1 MGYRVEVGPIIAHA
15 VGRRSGQA
23 VGLPALAALL
33 LASFSI
39 AFSIA
44 LFTAVAGFPGG
55 SHPALGAA
63 MSGADAVP
71 APAAANASA
80 DLDVLAGYLCA
91 MPAAESDGVFA
102 VTAGGSEP
110 LAPAAG
116 RHQRGRAPPHTG

>member
-44 LFTAVAGFPGG
+44 LFTAVAGLPCGG
-55 SHPALGAA
+55 HPPLGAA
-63 MSGADAVP
+63 MSGPGAMP
-71 APAAANASA
+71 AQAAAHGSA
-80 DLDVLAGYLCA
+80 DLDVFSGYLQA
-91 MPAAESDGVFA
+91 TPAAESPGVFA
-102 VTAGGSEP
+102 VTAGGSGP
-110 LAPAAG
+110 LAPGAE